1 MACPA
6 VTTGPQFLVT
16 ALAHLDC
23 QAQTLGSFGFQALA
37 QPGSVAS
44 VVLTGLLTLFIA
56 IYGIRLLFGPGDEPR
71 DLVNAVLKVGIVLTL
86 AVSWPAWRVVAYDT
100 VLYGPS
106 EVAASIMP
114 ATLPPAQSGL
124 PQRLQ
129 SLDQGIADVTYIGTG
144 RITGD
149 TMPAGIAREFQSVA
163 LGDSTGLGF
172 ARPIF
177 LASTIG
183 SLGLLRIAG
192 GLLLALAPLIAG
204 LLLFDATRGFFAGW
218 LRGLAFV
225 AIGSLGAT
233 LLLSVQ
239 VAVMEPWLIDVIGRR
254 NAGLVTPMAPTEALA
269 LASAFG
275 IAMTG
280 MLFVLA
286 RVTFQNAWP
295 LRAPILAR
303 WRAEREARA
312 EPALQLAGA
321 GAARIPV
328 HSRAL
333 AISESV
339 EAQVRRE
346 EGGTA
351 RGDRVRV
358 IGINQPAGPAQTPG
372 GRPGAAHEPL
382 GSGYRRAGQRGMQSQ
397 RKRDDRA

>member
-204 LLLFDATRGFFAGW
+204 LLLFDATRGF
-218 LRGLAFV
+218 L
-225 AIGSLGAT
+225 
-233 LLLSVQ
+233 
-239 VAVMEPWLIDVIGRR
+239 
-254 NAGLVTPMAPTEALA
+254 
-269 LASAFG
+269 
-275 IAMTG
+275 
-280 MLFVLA
+280 
-286 RVTFQNAWP
+286 
-295 LRAPILAR
+295 
-303 WRAEREARA
+303 
-312 EPALQLAGA
+312 
-321 GAARIPV
+321 
-328 HSRAL
+328 
-333 AISESV
+333 
-339 EAQVRRE
+339 
-346 EGGTA
+346 
-351 RGDRVRV
+351 
-358 IGINQPAGPAQTPG
+358 
-372 GRPGAAHEPL
+372 
-382 GSGYRRAGQRGMQSQ
+382 
-397 RKRDDRA
+397 